1 MGEQKPERKVVGR
14 TVAIALGIICIVLV
28 GALVGI
34 FTYYLPKLNNTI
46 SSISCQISQLN
57 SNVTNLQ
64 SQVNNLTRIVNQT
77 EPYIHSQLLHY
88 PPVNISA
95 LSSVGGWILN
105 WTPPT
110 DIRVIRI
117 QVWMGNPINVTW
129 EGDTYITIGGEP
141 SDPSN
146 PSTYN
151 NVTQL
156 LVHYQFDSH
165 APSPIPHQLMF
176 DLTPGFKVA
185 SGQTI
190 NVYRDFV
197 NIEPYTV
204 YSGDVQVIIYYE
216 NT

>member
-1 MGEQKPERKVVGR
+1 MSEQKVVR
-14 TVAIALGIICIVLV
+14 RSYAIALGIICIVLV

-34 FTYYLPKLNNTI
+34 FAYYLPKLNNTI
-46 SSISCQISQLN
+46 SSISCQICQLN

-77 EPYIHSQLLHY
+77 EPYVHSQLLRNY
-88 PPVNISA
+88 PQNIA
-95 LSSVGGWILN
+95 ANSSIGGWILN
-105 WTPPT
+105 WTPT
-110 DIRVIRI
+110 TNIRVIRI
-117 QVWMGNPINVTW
+117 QVWMGNPVNVTW
-129 EGDTYITIGGEP
+129 EGDTYITISGEP

-165 APSPIPHQLMF
+165 AQSNAPTEMMF
-176 DLTPGFKVA
+176 DLTPGFEVA

-190 NVYRDFV
+190 YIYRDFV
-197 NIEPYTV
+197 NFEPHNV
-204 YSGDVQVIIYYE
+204 SGGDVQIIIYYE